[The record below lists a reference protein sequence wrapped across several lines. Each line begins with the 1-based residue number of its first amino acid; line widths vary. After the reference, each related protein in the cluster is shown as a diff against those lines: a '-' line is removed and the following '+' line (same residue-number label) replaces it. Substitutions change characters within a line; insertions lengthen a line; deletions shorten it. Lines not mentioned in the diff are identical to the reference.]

1 MLLFLT
7 STLLSA
13 VRLALGASCSCS
25 ATSIPIHVDALVPK
39 DPTDM
44 FAGLKS
50 NASSLR
56 RVDATYDIYG
66 VFCQPEGVSS
76 DTVQILVHG
85 ITYTSQ
91 YWSPPVEEF
100 RNYSYA
106 AFACTRGLPSLAID
120 SLGVGLSTRPANA
133 SDVQFPTASQAVSRL
148 ARHLKTTSILPG
160 VRAFKNVVG
169 IGHSAGSAT
178 LNFGAISEGRDSPFD
193 ALVLTG
199 LLSVAPGALPA
210 VNSLGVPAADVE
222 PLRWAGL
229 DPNYITVTDRS
240 FFYPPNTNSFSPRM
254 LKFDNFTKDVGMT
267 GIFAQAPVTSLG
279 NQFTGP
285 VVEIVGSEDQLFC
298 VGTRCADVP
307 TLIASERVL
316 WPDAKSFDV
325 VVVDGSGH
333 DLNLDFFAL
342 KAFDTFV
349 GFVQQFTSGT

>member
-1 MLLFLT
+1 MLLFL
-7 STLLSA
+7 SALLSA

-25 ATSIPIHVDALVPK
+25 ATSIPVHVDALVPK

-50 NASSLR
+50 NTSSLR

-106 AFACTRGLPSLAID
+106 AFACNEGLPSLAID

-133 SDVQFPTASQAVSRL
+133 SDVQFPTASQAISQL
-148 ARHLKTTSILPG
+148 ARHLKTTPILPG
-160 VRAFKNVVG
+160 ARAFKNVVG

-178 LNFGAISEGRDSPFD
+178 LNFGAVSEGRDSPFD

-199 LLSVAPGALPA
+199 SLSVAAGTLPP
-210 VNSLGVPAADVE
+210 VNQFGSPARDVE

-229 DPNYITVTDRS
+229 DPDYITDTDRGL
-240 FFYPPNTNSFSPRM
+240 FYPPNTNSFSSRM
-254 LKFDNFTKDVGMT
+254 LAFDNFTKDVGT
-267 GIFAQAPVTSLG
+267 IGIFAQTPVTSLG
-279 NQFTGP
+279 NQFTGN
-285 VVEIVGSEDQLFC
+285 VVKIVGSEDQLFC
-298 VGTRCADVP
+298 VGTGRCADVP
-307 TLIASERVL
+307 TLVASERVL

-325 VVVDGSGH
+325 VIVNGSGH

-349 GFVQQFTSGT
+349 GFVQQFSSGT